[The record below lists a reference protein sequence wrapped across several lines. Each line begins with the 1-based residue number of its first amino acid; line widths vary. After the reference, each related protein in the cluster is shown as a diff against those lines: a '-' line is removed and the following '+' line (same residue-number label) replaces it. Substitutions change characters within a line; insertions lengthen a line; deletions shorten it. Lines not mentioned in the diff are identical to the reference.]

1 MSTRYCDTSDNTTD
15 DTAVNAAALYRDETA
30 DIPLGP
36 SGADNF
42 PTGMNSEE
50 EDAAVARSEDTGCV
64 SKDEAED
71 LLAGT
76 SEEERSKTGMKNDA
90 F

>member
-64 SKDEAED
+64 SKGMD